1 MRSTVRTIAV
11 AATVGTLSAALAAP
25 AAADHTH
32 VRQVGNGACVVL
44 AEGSGEANVE
54 LPHQDDHAVD
64 RRHPLHVHVHLGAP
78 GVRGGQEVVWVAGSD
93 GDLANCEGYVN
104 R

>member
-1 MRSTVRTIAV
+1 MRRSVIV
-11 AATVGTLSAALAAP
+11 AAMVGISTATVVSP

-44 AEGSGEANVE
+44 AEGSGEAGVQ
-54 LPHQDDHAVD
+54 LPHQEDHAED
-64 RRHPLHVHVHLGAP
+64 RRHPLHVKVHLGAA
-78 GVRGGQEVVWVAGSD
+78 GTRGGDEVVWVKGSE
-93 GDLANCEGYVN
+93 GDLANCARYVN